1 MMTDTTASF
10 YDANSFDGRI
20 FPFGEGR
27 RAIRLCLNGVIDS
40 LGIAAA
46 VCATVTV
53 VAVSIINTTLA
64 AGPNLHTTAP
74 IGTAAVALANH
85 NPTFAGS
92 VNFSDSARVLTDSA
106 DALTFE
112 ASWPRATAPASTSA
126 VPLVLQHPVE
136 PASNVASPQPNPLHP
151 PQSQAKPETADAPDS
166 TDVVQ
171 LNPAAAPESARP
183 ITLTR
188 PPKFIPEWAN
198 SMPLPSPHSAPHEIG
213 RSPVGQAVPQVAT
226 AMPPPASIFEKL
238 VTPQQAHNKS
248 MPLPDSASRT
258 AVYDIAAHTVYM
270 PNGDRLEAHSGV
282 GNKLDDPRYVS
293 VKDQGPTP
301 PNVYDLALREQLF
314 HGVLA
319 LRLNPVGGGNMFG
332 RDGLLAHPYMGGA
345 NGQSNGCVSIKD
357 YPAFLN
363 AYLRG
368 EVDRLVI
375 VSNLR
380 NTSWRTVS
388 ALHGPAFRYA
398 ENNP

>member
-1 MMTDTTASF
+1 MTDTTASF
-10 YDANSFDGRI
+10 YDVTSFDGRI
-20 FPFGEGR
+20 FPLGEGR
-27 RAIRLCLNGVIDS
+27 RAIRLCLNDVIDG
-40 LGIAAA
+40 LGTVAA

-64 AGPNLHTTAP
+64 TGPNLHATAP
-74 IGTAAVALANH
+74 IGPEAVALANRY
-85 NPTFAGS
+85 PTFAGS
-92 VNFSDSARVLTDSA
+92 VNFSDSARVSTDSA

-112 ASWPRATAPASTSA
+112 ARRPRATAPASTSA
-126 VPLVLQHPVE
+126 VPLVSQHPVE

-171 LNPAAAPESARP
+171 LTPAAAPESARP

-188 PPKFIPEWAN
+188 PPKLIPEWAN
-198 SMPLPSPHSAPHEIG
+198 SMPLPSPHSARHEIG
-213 RSPVGQAVPQVAT
+213 GSPVGQAVPQVAT
-226 AMPPPASIFEKL
+226 ALPPPASIFEKL

-270 PNGDRLEAHSGV
+270 PNGDRLEAHSGF

-332 RDGLLAHPYMGGA
+332 RDGMLAHPYMRGA

-375 VSNLR
+375 VSNLG

-388 ALHGPAFRYA
+388 ALHGPAYRYA